1 MLSSQV
7 GREDHQLSAL
17 RRAAQQTRSESR
29 DIIRRYEAARRDLH
43 ATLLRSRRLREETAA
58 LRAELEKQPGRWA
71 RGRDT
76 NRTAGAQEC
85 AGQRRC

>member
-1 MLSSQV
+1 MLSSHG
-7 GREDHQLSAL
+7 GREDHELAAL
-17 RRAAQQTRSESR
+17 RLAAQQARSESR

-76 NRTAGAQEC
+76 NRTAGAQNC
-85 AGQRRC
+85 AGPCRC